1 MRQAPGRGVQDHRPA
16 VVLGSVRDGEARGP
30 ARERDA
36 PGAGG
41 GRPCGGVARLPACSL
56 AAATGPLSR
65 SVLSRGPRERAGG
78 SRRLGPHGLPTLT
91 LCTVGAVTPSLHPKS
106 QSP

>member
-1 MRQAPGRGVQDHRPA
+1 MVRPEVWQGKEMHPGRGAD
-16 VVLGSVRDGEARGP
+16 VRT
-30 ARERDA
+30 
-36 PGAGG
+36 
-41 GRPCGGVARLPACSL
+41 GGVARLPTCSS

-78 SRRLGPHGLPTLT
+78 SRRLGPHGLPTLM